1 MSEKFAFK
9 SRYAVTGEK
18 IGISFEKPTMTQQ
31 QFKDDADINNIIAKF
46 EVTGVLGD
54 PLQPATRM
62 PQFGDFSEMP
72 SYQEAQNVL
81 VTARNA
87 FMSLPSEV
95 RERFGN
101 DPEKYF
107 DFVQNLKEGSE
118 EYVEAVR
125 LGIVDKP
132 VEHSPEVPQPVADGK
147 TESKAE

>member
-18 IGISFEKPTMTQQ
+18 VGITFEKPTMTQQ

-54 PLQPATRM
+54 PLQPATRT

-81 VTARNA
+81 VQARNA
-87 FMSLPSEV
+87 FMALPSNI

-101 DPEKYF
+101 SPEAYF
-107 DFVQNLKEGSE
+107 DFVQNLKEGSD

-125 LGIVDKP
+125 LGIVNKP
-132 VEHSPEVPQPVADGK
+132 VVDSSKVSQPVADGK
-147 TESKAE
+147 TEGKTE